1 MYKRSVEDPAG
12 FWADIASEFYWKVKW
27 GQQVCSENL
36 DVRKGNV
43 KIEVLKKCY
52 SPIEK

>member
-12 FWADIASEFYWKVKW
+12 FWADIASEFYWKEKW
-27 GQQVCSENL
+27 GQRVCSENL

-43 KIEVLKKCY
+43 KIEVLKKCS